1 MITTLLKSRAW
12 PRKKARLKEFY
23 FMRFADDFKIICK
36 SYEDEVKLKI
46 ATIDWPRGRL
56 NLVVSEEK
64 TKIVN
69 LKKIYSNFLNFK
81 IKVRKKAKMLDYNY

>member
-36 SYEDEVKLKI
+36 RYEDEVKLKI
-46 ATIDWPRGRL
+46 ATIDWMR
-56 NLVVSEEK
+56 
-64 TKIVN
+64 
-69 LKKIYSNFLNFK
+69 
-81 IKVRKKAKMLDYNY
+81 